1 MKVLIIEDEMMARR
15 SLEKMLENNFPDVRI
30 AGECASVSESVA
42 WLKDRPDEADLI
54 FMDVELSDGE
64 CFEIFRQVAV
74 KPRVVMTTAYDSYA
88 VKAFEAGSIDY
99 LLKPIDASA
108 LKRAVERCRQFS
120 AGELDM
126 EKILGA
132 ISHKEQGHGYKERF
146 LVQFNDRIV
155 PVKAD
160 EIAFFYSEDKN
171 NHVVT
176 HGGAVYIVDST
187 MDTLLA
193 ELDPERFFR
202 VSRGCIFAKDAVEC
216 VTKLLGGRLR
226 ITPKVHLSAN
236 LGPAPDL
243 TVSRSRA
250 DDFLLWLGC

>member
-1 MKVLIIEDEMMARR
+1 
-15 SLEKMLENNFPDVRI
+15 MLETSFPDIEVV
-30 AGECASVSESVA
+30 GECASVAESVA
-42 WLKDRPDEADLI
+42 RLREKPDEADLI

-64 CFEIFRQVAV
+64 CFEIFRQVTV
-74 KPRVVMTTAYDSYA
+74 KKPVVMTTAYDSYA

-120 AGELDM
+120 TGDLDV

-132 ISHKEQGHGYKERF
+132 ISRKDSGHGY
-146 LVQFNDRIV
+146 
-155 PVKAD
+155 
-160 EIAFFYSEDKN
+160 IAFFYSEDKN

-187 MDTLLA
+187 MDSLITG
-193 ELDPERFFR
+193 LDPERFFR
-202 VSRGCIFAKDAVEC
+202 ISRSCIFSKDAVEC
-216 VTKLLGGRLR
+216 VTKLIGGRLR
-226 ITPKVHLSAN
+226 VTPKVRISTN

-250 DDFLLWLGC
+250 DDFLAWLGN

>member
-15 SLEKMLENNFPDVRI
+15 SLEKMLESNFPDVEI
-30 AGECASVSESVA
+30 VGECASVSESVA
-42 WLKDRPDEADLI
+42 WLKDRPDDADLI

-99 LLKPIDASA
+99 LLKPIDTSA
-108 LKRAVERCRQFS
+108 LKRAVERCRQFAS
-120 AGELDM
+120 GELDV

-132 ISHKEQGHGYKERF
+132 ISHKEPDRGYKERF

-160 EIAFFYSEDKN
+160 EVAFFYSEDKN

-187 MDTLLA
+187 MDTLVA
-193 ELDPERFFR
+193 ELDPARFFR

-236 LGPAPDL
+236 LGQAPDL